1 MYGSQFVGDVAADG
15 LKRGIRTTRLSQPLL
30 EPTIR
35 FKVGDIEIND
45 PNLYYRQGTKEMG
58 DDLIESGVV
67 RGTTPETIKK
77 VYALPGSGIQLTKAF
92 SKPMFNQGKL
102 FFGVKENFPD
112 LIVAGPSA
120 PMFPAHKGG
129 NIVDISHI
137 NSVNVKSRRIPGI
150 KLTSDQVSL
159 YRLDPDYGYRIV
171 KPEVPTIDRVF
182 GIRNRVFTG
191 NPVFQKDN
199 WVIPAFNTNSAY
211 RLTGQSQIDDMI
223 QTGFVRPKA
232 GKIKGG
238 HTNEVHWSAG
248 QPRFGYNG
256 GEGRYV
262 LESPLG
268 LVNETGV
275 ALNVKDLSH
284 I

>member
-1 MYGSQFVGDVAADG
+1 MYGSQFIGDVAADG
-15 LKRGIRTTRLSQPLL
+15 LNRGIRTTRLSQPLL
-30 EPTIR
+30 EPAMR

-58 DDLIESGVV
+58 DDLIESRVV
-67 RGTTPETIKK
+67 RGTNLNTIKK
-77 VYALPGSGIQLTKAF
+77 VYALPGSRIQLTKAF

-150 KLTSDQVSL
+150 ELTSDQVSL

-171 KPEVPTIDRVF
+171 KPEAPTIDRIF

-191 NPVFQKDN
+191 NPVFQKD
-199 WVIPAFNTNSAY
+199 S
-211 RLTGQSQIDDMI
+211 
-223 QTGFVRPKA
+223 
-232 GKIKGG
+232 
-238 HTNEVHWSAG
+238 
-248 QPRFGYNG
+248 
-256 GEGRYV
+256 
-262 LESPLG
+262 
-268 LVNETGV
+268 
-275 ALNVKDLSH
+275 
-284 I
+284 